1 MQYGQR
7 KLHRSVTETRRPRS
21 GRPRRSPTPL
31 VGSPLAGRLG
41 SVATTGP
48 RPGTATPPI
57 QARPLTKT
65 AAAPPPTND
74 QASLTPDNRRSSPPR
89 PRPVRLCVEI
99 SRACRGGWQG
109 RRAARRGDLTTGF
122 LDPTAPGQGTSF

>member
-7 KLHRSVTETRRPRS
+7 KVHRSVTETRRSRG
-21 GRPRRSPTPL
+21 GRPRRAPPPL
-31 VGSPLAGRLG
+31 DGSPLAGRLG

-74 QASLTPDNRRSSPPR
+74 QASLTPDNRRRSPPR
-89 PRPVRLCVEI
+89 PRPVRLCVGTW
-99 SRACRGGWQG
+99 RTCPGGSQEH
-109 RRAARRGDLTTGF
+109 RAASRGDLTT
-122 LDPTAPGQGTSF
+122 